1 MGSFP
6 ETYVLEKEGISKTKS
21 IKEMNEH
28 NHNVL
33 N

>member
-1 MGSFP
+1 MNSFP
-6 ETYVLEKEGISKTKS
+6 ETYVLEKEGISKTKN